1 MIAETIEHIADRVL
15 AYEETD
21 LTALLNHFKTRMEQ
35 FEPGPA
41 WERAVIA
48 YFLINGVRV
57 KNALKQG
64 KMNSQELTP
73 GRRPA
78 TRAVGTSIVACGA
91 PQHLL
96 WWSRPQHGGLKSRPW
111 RRIHHGVDGYL
122 SVAGMPGLST
132 ARHPPRPR

>member
-1 MIAETIEHIADRVL
+1 MIVEAIERLADRVL

-35 FEPGPA
+35 CDPSPE

-64 KMNSQELTP
+64 KSHCRERSP
-73 GRRPA
+73 GSRPA
-78 TRAVGTSIVACGA
+78 LRLV
-91 PQHLL
+91 
-96 WWSRPQHGGLKSRPW
+96 K
-111 RRIHHGVDGYL
+111 
-122 SVAGMPGLST
+122 
-132 ARHPPRPR
+132 

>member
-1 MIAETIEHIADRVL
+1 MIAETIENIADRVL

-21 LTALLNHFKTRMEQ
+21 LTALLNHFKSRMEH

-73 GRRPA
+73 GSRPA
-78 TRAVGTSIVACGA
+78 LRLV
-91 PQHLL
+91 
-96 WWSRPQHGGLKSRPW
+96 K
-111 RRIHHGVDGYL
+111 
-122 SVAGMPGLST
+122 
-132 ARHPPRPR
+132 

>member
-21 LTALLNHFKTRMEQ
+21 LTTLLNHFKSRMEQ

-64 KMNSQELTP
+64 KMHSQELPP
-73 GRRPA
+73 GCRPA
-78 TRAVGTSIVACGA
+78 LRVV
-91 PQHLL
+91 
-96 WWSRPQHGGLKSRPW
+96 K
-111 RRIHHGVDGYL
+111 
-122 SVAGMPGLST
+122 
-132 ARHPPRPR
+132 